1 MLRFRK
7 VIKQNYIDFALYFAL
22 KFQTNDF
29 GLHLSEMNIVIST
42 LDSDLLLSLGTLDQ
56 IMLLMIITFIH
67 VPGTCDFN
75 FGT

>member
-1 MLRFRK
+1 MLRFRM

-42 LDSDLLLSLGTLDQ
+42 LDSDLLLSLGTGSNYATHDHY
-56 IMLLMIITFIH
+56 FY
-67 VPGTCDFN
+67 TC
-75 FGT
+75 TCTWYL

>member
-22 KFQTNDF
+22 KFQTKDF

-42 LDSDLLLSLGTLDQ
+42 LDSDLLLSLGTGSNHATHDHY
-56 IMLLMIITFIH
+56 FY
-67 VPGTCDFN
+67 TC
-75 FGT
+75 TCTWYL